1 MIKFKNRKG
10 VDQMRRGILSIA
22 VLFVAFAF
30 ALTMVSG
37 VALAQKTTEPKA
49 KSETITGK
57 VMEGK
62 IAADNGKEY
71 IVVNDAKGK
80 ELMKDHMG
88 HKVEVKGKVSEKD
101 GKETI
106 KISSIKHLSNE

>member
-1 MIKFKNRKG
+1 
-10 VDQMRRGILSIA
+10 MRRNMVSL
-22 VLFVAFAF
+22 VVFFVAFAF

-37 VALAQKTTEPKA
+37 VALAQKATQPKA

-62 IAADNGKEY
+62 IVADNGKEY
-71 IVVNDAKGK
+71 AVADDAKGK
-80 ELMKDHMG
+80 ELMKNHMG